1 MPKQTQL
8 PLFAD
13 ARYSIR
19 EIHRAKLRQLR
30 DEIAQDIERKKIK
43 AQALRR
49 AEDDEA
55 RWEIYRTKC
64 VPLRGLR

>member
-1 MPKQTQL
+1 MSKSHRKQAA
-8 PLFAD
+8 LFN
-13 ARYSIR
+13 IK
-19 EIHRAKLRQLR
+19 EIERSKLRKLR
-30 DEIAQDIERKKIK
+30 DEIASDNEAKRRR

-49 AEDDEA
+49 AEQDES